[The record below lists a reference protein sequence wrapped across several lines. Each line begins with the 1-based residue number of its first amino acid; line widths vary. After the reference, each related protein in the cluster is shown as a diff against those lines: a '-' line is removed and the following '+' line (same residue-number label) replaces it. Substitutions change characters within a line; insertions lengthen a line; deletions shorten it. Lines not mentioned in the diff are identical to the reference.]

1 MAGDLRVWR
10 AATAGMAG
18 ETGWIM
24 VSAMPELSADRAA
37 PLLSVVVPVY
47 AVESYL
53 PKCLDSLLAG
63 GHPEIEL
70 LAVDDRSPD
79 DSARILREYAA
90 RDDRLRVITLPENV
104 GLGRARNAGLAQARG
119 EYVWFVDSDDWASE
133 GAVGAV
139 LSALDT
145 GKPDVLLLDHDRV
158 FEDGTTELDPSSSVL
173 RGVDGVTDL
182 EESPQL
188 LRLQHTAWNKVIR
201 VELMRSA
208 DLTFTTGWYEDYPFS
223 HRALLL
229 ADRIAVLDRICL
241 SYRRGRPGAITTTI
255 SDRHVEALD
264 QYERL
269 FVELRTMGARYQR
282 HRDQLFRLMINH
294 LLVIVGNDNRVP
306 DHGRRA
312 FFHRI
317 SKLYRQYEPAGFTPP
332 GGATGLKYRLVRR
345 DAYLPYALL
354 RRGQRLAGAA
364 KRTLRRG

>member
-1 MAGDLRVWR
+1 
-10 AATAGMAG
+10 
-18 ETGWIM
+18 M
-24 VSAMPELSADRAA
+24 VAVMSELSADRAA

-47 AVESYL
+47 AVERYL
-53 PKCLDSLLAG
+53 PQCLDSLLAG
-63 GHPEIEL
+63 GHPEVEL

-90 RDDRLRVITLPENV
+90 RDSRLRVITLPENV

-119 EYVWFVDSDDWASE
+119 EYVWFVDSDDWVPAGS
-133 GAVGAV
+133 VGAV
-139 LSALDT
+139 LAALTT

-158 FEDGTTELDPSSSVL
+158 FEDGTIELDPSSSVL
-173 RGVDGVTDL
+173 HGLTGATDGVTNL
-182 EESPQL
+182 EENPQL
-188 LRLQHTAWNKVIR
+188 LRLQHTAWNKVVR

-223 HRALLL
+223 HQVLLL

-264 QYERL
+264 QYARL
-269 FVELRTMGARYQR
+269 FIELGAFGPRYER
-282 HRDQLFRLMINH
+282 HRDQLFRLMISH

-306 DHGRRA
+306 DHGRRE

-317 SKLYRQYEPAGFTPP
+317 GKLYRQYEPAGFTPP
-332 GGATGLKYRLVRR
+332 GGATGLKYRLVSR

-354 RRGQRLAGAA
+354 RRAQRLAGAA
-364 KRTLRRG
+364 KRALRRG